1 MTIEKWDRIYHQNQP
16 NIWTTTYFRIGM
28 AGRAPFRQN
37 LWQDGLAGHPR
48 DHEPAV
54 PGSLQLRDDGGREAQ
69 SQTELD
75 DSRQQKSSRHFF
87 SSSKT
92 DFFIWEELWLPQHE
106 LHEMIELT
114 IDRKK
119 RAALKMST
127 KKIPTHTQ
135 PRLFVKVSV
144 DQTKLETK
152 RLTLTYLG

>member
-1 MTIEKWDRIYHQNQP
+1 
-16 NIWTTTYFRIGM
+16 M

-92 DFFIWEELWLPQHE
+92 DFFIWEELWLNLHE

-119 RAALKMST
+119 RAAALKMST

-135 PRLFVKVSV
+135 PRFFVKERV
-144 DQTKLETK
+144 DLFLSKPENK
-152 RLTLTYLG
+152 SLTLTYLIKGHKQKYLFLVEKA